1 MSQIFCQKAVLR
13 QIQRFFHYRPKL
25 KHAVAAWSPWL
36 ESDTKCLEKFQE
48 RLMKM
53 LSDVR
58 NATYEDK
65 LKDAWL
71 TALKERRIRGDTI
84 QTFKVLKGFNQVP
97 KEKRFQLVADDARPT
112 RMTATVEGGKVVRK
126 EAVEVERARLETRR
140 NFYSIRAA
148 KEWNKLLETVKK
160 LNVNKRVQKCV

>member
-1 MSQIFCQKAVLR
+1 
-13 QIQRFFHYRPKL
+13 
-25 KHAVAAWSPWL
+25 
-36 ESDTKCLEKFQE
+36 
-48 RLMKM
+48 MKM